1 MPVRR
6 FLLFASLAAALTAGV
21 ADPASSAASSCH
33 PAAHVLARQGGVV
46 IWSVLSHRH
55 GRTRD
60 RVVVCK
66 PTTGGGR
73 VVFSSAG
80 NVHPHVSQ
88 LQVAGHFV
96 GFVLGHNYSFPFRG
110 TVATFRARDLYV
122 FDAAL
127 RRVTLTQQVFC
138 NDFSAICGGSPQFD
152 HFLLASNGW
161 IAGLYDP
168 QSFGNPSDTGALLA
182 GDATHTVP
190 LDFGLSITGV
200 SLAGDNLTWTS
211 DNSGA
216 SSVTLGPGLIP
227 AAMPQMLGICQLLTN
242 ADVAA
247 VMGSTTSSS
256 VPGQCTYTGATQTLT
271 VSLGT
276 GLTPDQV
283 RAAESALDD
292 STPSYGLDS
301 WGNGEGKFD
310 FFTRSITGHE
320 QVDGFEGGAQLALDL
335 SAPGAHADEQL
346 TWLASVAMQRLFAVP
361 VSRAQ

>member
-1 MPVRR
+1 MRARR
-6 FLLFASLAAALTAGV
+6 FLLFASVVAALTAGV
-21 ADPASSAASSCH
+21 ASGVSSAAGICQ
-33 PAAHVLARQGGVV
+33 PGAHVLARQGGVV

-55 GRTRD
+55 RRTRD
-60 RVVVCK
+60 RVVVCT

-73 VVFSSAG
+73 VVFSGAG

-88 LQVAGHFV
+88 LQVAGQFV

-110 TVATFRARDLYV
+110 TVVTSRTRDLYV

-127 RRVTLTQQVFC
+127 RRVSLTQQVFC
-138 NDFSAICGGSPQFD
+138 DDFTVICGGAPQFN

-161 IAGLYDP
+161 IAELYDP

-182 GDATHTVP
+182 GDARHTVP

-216 SSVTLGPGLIP
+216 SSVTLGPELIP
-227 AAMPQMLGICQLLTN
+227 AAMPQALGICQLLTN

-247 VMGSTTSSS
+247 VMGPTTSFSR
-256 VPGQCTYTGATQTLT
+256 PGQCTYTGATQSLTL
-271 VSLGT
+271 SLGT
-276 GLTPDQV
+276 GLTHDQV
-283 RAAESALDD
+283 RAAESGLDD
-292 STPSYGLDS
+292 STPAYGLDS
-301 WGNGEGKFD
+301 WGNGEGNFD

-320 QVDGFEGGAQLALDL
+320 QVVGFEGGAELTLDL
-335 SAPGAHADEQL
+335 TSPGPHAGEQL
-346 TWLASVAMQRLFAVP
+346 TWLADVALQRLFSVP
-361 VSRAQ
+361 VTRTN